1 MYQPVTSMSA
11 SLSLRSSTQSS
22 SAPPFT
28 VAAVSPFDA
37 MTSLMKRK
45 LEGGTTDG
53 LPATGSVIALSP
65 IWNTIVRK
73 SRYLPSSGANVT
85 ATYAPA
91 GTRYVPS
98 PSGDTSTPSTLTETT
113 LMPSMSGIVSGDL
126 TRTTTVSAARLK
138 RSPLPTMPA
147 DVTSSEEPV

>member
-1 MYQPVTSMSA
+1 MYQPVTSMSS

-28 VAAVSPFDA
+28 VAAVSPFEA

-45 LEGGTTDG
+45 LDGGTTDG

-85 ATYAPA
+85 
-91 GTRYVPS
+91 
-98 PSGDTSTPSTLTETT
+98 DT
-113 LMPSMSGIVSGDL
+113 
-126 TRTTTVSAARLK
+126 
-138 RSPLPTMPA
+138 
-147 DVTSSEEPV
+147 